1 MYSAKTFERQTLAVI
16 VYLVGVIWLP
26 PAVKNSSCVPVMR
39 HLLKFSTLFILVF
52 CGSLVFGQGSPG
64 DSKAISEA
72 LQARDYD
79 KAIALSRSALQQS
92 PGSPQLWTLQ
102 GIAYASKGENKQAL
116 VAFQHALKISPN
128 NIASLA
134 GAAQIQ
140 YQAGSQDA
148 VPLLNHL
155 LQLRPGDPT
164 ASAMLA
170 VLEYRQG
177 NCKAAVPNFERAAA
191 LVDSQIDA
199 LHAWATCL
207 VRLKRF
213 DDAVAVFQKAVAL
226 QPGDPQEVRVLASI
240 QLMDHK
246 PHDAIA
252 TLQPLLDSKNADANT
267 LQLASRAYEDAG
279 DTPQAVATLRQAI
292 LLDPKNTSLYL
303 DFANVAFAHQSFQ
316 VGIDVISEGLTLQP
330 NADELYVARGVL
342 YVQLAQNEQAESD
355 FEKAYELNPNQSMS
369 TAAQGLAAVQAN
381 DLDGALTSI
390 QEKLARKPNDPLLL
404 YLQAD
409 ILTQKGSDSGTPE
422 FRLAMRSAK
431 QAVALQPSLGA
442 AHAVLAKLYM
452 QTGHYQDAIDEC
464 HKALAIDPKDQAAV
478 YRLIQALRRTGQNK
492 DIPELL
498 SRLAQLREEA
508 KNDERERY
516 RYKLLEDDKPGSQ

>member
-177 NCKAAVPNFERAAA
+177 NCKAAVP
-191 LVDSQIDA
+191 
-199 LHAWATCL
+199 
-207 VRLKRF
+207 
-213 DDAVAVFQKAVAL
+213 
-226 QPGDPQEVRVLASI
+226 
-240 QLMDHK
+240 
-246 PHDAIA
+246 
-252 TLQPLLDSKNADANT
+252 
-267 LQLASRAYEDAG
+267 
-279 DTPQAVATLRQAI
+279 
-292 LLDPKNTSLYL
+292 
-303 DFANVAFAHQSFQ
+303 
-316 VGIDVISEGLTLQP
+316 
-330 NADELYVARGVL
+330 
-342 YVQLAQNEQAESD
+342 
-355 FEKAYELNPNQSMS
+355 
-369 TAAQGLAAVQAN
+369 
-381 DLDGALTSI
+381 
-390 QEKLARKPNDPLLL
+390 
-404 YLQAD
+404 
-409 ILTQKGSDSGTPE
+409 
-422 FRLAMRSAK
+422 
-431 QAVALQPSLGA
+431 
-442 AHAVLAKLYM
+442 
-452 QTGHYQDAIDEC
+452 
-464 HKALAIDPKDQAAV
+464 
-478 YRLIQALRRTGQNK
+478 
-492 DIPELL
+492 
-498 SRLAQLREEA
+498 
-508 KNDERERY
+508 
-516 RYKLLEDDKPGSQ
+516 

>member
-1 MYSAKTFERQTLAVI
+1 
-16 VYLVGVIWLP
+16 
-26 PAVKNSSCVPVMR
+26 
-39 HLLKFSTLFILVF
+39 LVF

-92 PGSPQLWTLQ
+92 PVSPQLWTLQ

-116 VAFQHALKISPN
+116 AAFQHALKISPN

-355 FEKAYELNPNQSMS
+355 FEKA
-369 TAAQGLAAVQAN
+369 
-381 DLDGALTSI
+381 
-390 QEKLARKPNDPLLL
+390 
-404 YLQAD
+404 
-409 ILTQKGSDSGTPE
+409 
-422 FRLAMRSAK
+422 
-431 QAVALQPSLGA
+431 
-442 AHAVLAKLYM
+442 
-452 QTGHYQDAIDEC
+452 
-464 HKALAIDPKDQAAV
+464 
-478 YRLIQALRRTGQNK
+478 
-492 DIPELL
+492 
-498 SRLAQLREEA
+498 
-508 KNDERERY
+508 
-516 RYKLLEDDKPGSQ
+516 

>member
-1 MYSAKTFERQTLAVI
+1 MGLSVSTMIPFPKFVAIVVLLA
-16 VYLVGVIWLP
+16 
-26 PAVKNSSCVPVMR
+26 S
-39 HLLKFSTLFILVF
+39 
-52 CGSLVFGQGSPG
+52 GSPALSQTSPS
-64 DSKAISEA
+64 DSKPISEA
-72 LQARDYD
+72 LQSRDYD
-79 KAIALSRSALQQS
+79 RAIALSQSALQQT
-92 PGSPQLWTLQ
+92 PRNPLLWTLQ
-102 GIAYASKGENKQAL
+102 GIAYASKGDNQQAL
-116 VAFQHALKISPN
+116 AAFQRALSISPN
-128 NIASLA
+128 NIAALA

-140 YQAGSQDA
+140 YQAGSKDA

-177 NCKAAVPNFERAAA
+177 NCKAAAPNFERAAE

-199 LHAWATCL
+199 VHAYATCL

-213 DDAVAVFQKAVAL
+213 DDAVAVFRKAVAL
-226 QPGDPQEVRVLASI
+226 RPGDAQEIRVLASI
-240 QLMDHK
+240 QLMGHK
-246 PHDAIA
+246 PQDAIA
-252 TLQPLLDSKNADANT
+252 TLQPLLDSNIADAGT
-267 LQLASRAYEDAG
+267 LQLVSRAYEDAG
-279 DTPQAVATLRQAI
+279 DTPQAVATLRQAL

-303 DFANVAFAHQSFQ
+303 DFANVSFAHQSFQ

-342 YVQLAQNEQAESD
+342 YVQLAQYDKAERD

-381 DLDGALTSI
+381 DFDHALSSI

-409 ILTQKGSDSGTPE
+409 ILSQKGGDAGTPE

-431 QAVALQPSLGA
+431 QAVALQPSLA
-442 AHAVLAKLYM
+442 AARAVLAKLYM
-452 QTGHYQDAIDEC
+452 QTGQYKEAIEQC
-464 HKALAIDPKDQAAV
+464 RQALAIDPKDQAAV
-478 YRLIQALRRTGQNK
+478 YRLIQALRKTGQNK
-492 DIPELL
+492 EIPQLL
-498 SRLAQLREEA
+498 SRLAQLREQATNE
-508 KNDERERY
+508 ERERY
-516 RYKLLEDDKPGSQ
+516 RYKLLEDDKAESQ